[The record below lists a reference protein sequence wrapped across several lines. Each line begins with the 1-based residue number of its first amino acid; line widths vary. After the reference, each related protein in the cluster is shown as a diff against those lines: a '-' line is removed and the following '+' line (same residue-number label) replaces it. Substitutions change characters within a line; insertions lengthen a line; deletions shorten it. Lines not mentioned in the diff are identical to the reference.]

1 MAEPKRRIAIVGAGP
16 IGIEAA
22 LFALQAGFDV
32 QVFEKHDVA
41 ANVTDWGHVELFTP
55 FSMNASPWGCAALS
69 ASSPDAVIPGGD
81 ELLTGREFLRRY
93 LLPLSRL
100 PILRDR
106 IHVRA
111 EVLAIGRTH
120 NRKSHAI
127 GQPSRAEHPFQ
138 LLLRDERGQRTV
150 EADVVLDCSGTY
162 PHHNWV
168 GAGGI
173 PCSGESVCLN
183 ASDYRFADVLGDD
196 RARFAGWRTLVVGA
210 GYSAATTV
218 MQLEQLATTE
228 AGTSVVWLTHQRDD
242 RPLKRFEDDPLET
255 RDALARTAND
265 LAEHSPNV
273 EWLSGGQVREIRRT
287 PDAFEVSLE
296 TPNGQGDVIRRL
308 VVDRVVANVGYRPHN
323 SLYEELQVHQCYAT
337 EGPIKL
343 AAALL
348 GQSPDDGLIRS
359 GQGAETL
366 FNPEQNFFLL
376 GAKSYGRNSQ
386 FLLAAGFEQIRELFE
401 LLVASE
407 DASQPQD
414 RPERNGAGGAMAARV
429 VPVVDLQRMDE
440 LWFQVAGTRCNLE
453 CTHCFISCHPKNDT
467 LGNLSLAQVKNR
479 LDESTALGVKEYY
492 FTGGEPFLN
501 PEIVPILE
509 AALRYGPVTVL
520 TNATVLKRD
529 WVERLAA
536 AREESGRQLE
546 FRVSIDG
553 PNVAMNDAIR
563 GPRAFDRAM
572 QGVALLVEFGF
583 SPIITMIQTWDAADE
598 VRILSEVRETL
609 HVVGYTHP
617 RLKLMPRLQIG
628 AEAERTEGY
637 EPQDRVT
644 PAMMQGYD
652 ASQLLCTHSRIV
664 TDRGVAVCPIL
675 IEAPGAHFG
684 PALADATHGF
694 ALDHGACYTCY
705 LNGSIC
711 TNTSLVGE

>member
-1 MAEPKRRIAIVGAGP
+1 MAESKRRIVIVGAGP

-41 ANVTDWGHVELFTP
+41 ANVADWGHVELFTP
-55 FSMNASPWGCAALS
+55 FSMNASPWGRAALS
-69 ASSPDAVIPGGD
+69 ASSPDATIPDAD
-81 ELLTGREFLRRY
+81 ELLTGREFLKRY

-100 PILRDR
+100 PVLHDR
-106 IHVRA
+106 IHVRT
-111 EVLAIGRTH
+111 EVLAIGRAH

-127 GQPSRAEHPFQ
+127 GQPARAEHPFQ
-138 LLLRDERGQRTV
+138 LLLCDERGQRTL
-150 EADVVLDCSGTY
+150 EADVVFDCSGTY

-173 PCSGESVCLN
+173 PCGGESVCLN
-183 ASDYRFADVLGDD
+183 ASDYRCADVLGND
-196 RARFAGWRTLVVGA
+196 RARFVGRRTLVVGA
-210 GYSAATTV
+210 GHSAATTV
-218 MQLEQLATTE
+218 VQLEQLATSE
-228 AGTSVVWLTHQRDD
+228 PGTSVVWLTHQQND
-242 RPLKRFEDDPLET
+242 RPLKRLENDPLET
-255 RDALARTAND
+255 RDALVRSAND

-287 PDAFEVSLE
+287 ADAFEVSLE
-296 TPNGQGDVIRRL
+296 TPNGQDAVPHRL

-323 SLYEELQVHQCYAT
+323 ALYEELQVHQCYAT

-348 GQSPDDGLIRS
+348 GQSPVDGLIRS

-366 FNPEQNFFLL
+366 VNPEQDFFIL

-401 LLVASE
+401 LLVESGDDSRLKGCSE
-407 DASQPQD
+407 ED
-414 RPERNGAGGAMAARV
+414 GAGGAMAARV

-440 LWFQVAGTRCNLE
+440 LWFQVAGTQCNLK
-453 CTHCFISCHPKNDT
+453 CTHCFISCHPKNDAF
-467 LGNLSLAQVKNR
+467 GNLTLAQVKDR
-479 LDESTALGVKEYY
+479 LDESRALDVKEYY

-501 PEIVPILE
+501 REIVPILE
-509 AALRYGPVTVL
+509 TASQYGPVTVL
-520 TNATVLKRD
+520 TNATVLKRE

-536 AREESGRQLE
+536 AREASGLQLE

-553 PNVAMNDAIR
+553 PNAAMNDAIR
-563 GPRAFDRAM
+563 GPRAFDRAV
-572 QGVALLVEFGF
+572 QGVALLVEHGF
-583 SPIITMIQTWDAADE
+583 QPIITMIKTWDAADE
-598 VRILSEVRETL
+598 VRILSEFRETL

-637 EPQDRVT
+637 APQERVT

-675 IEAPGAHFG
+675 IETPGAHFG
-684 PALADATHGF
+684 PTLA
-694 ALDHGACYTCY
+694 
-705 LNGSIC
+705 
-711 TNTSLVGE
+711 